1 MSLASHRAD
10 CILRGALNTRVRND
24 LVLVVSYRR
33 LSDRAHIAL
42 SRLQHI
48 RVVGWQH
55 RGRGTHYGAQR
66 VVELLGFG
74 LLHGCLECG
83 AGGGFGAVQARDGRV
98 LVEVVMVVGG
108 GAYDGARLAVHVEVD
123 LWVVWREHAVGG
135 SDDWAGG
142 HGRVCLCVCVYEFE
156 CKGYALSVF
165 VCVCRLA
172 VLVSSVYCVGS

>member
-1 MSLASHRAD
+1 
-10 CILRGALNTRVRND
+10 
-24 LVLVVSYRR
+24 
-33 LSDRAHIAL
+33 
-42 SRLQHI
+42 
-48 RVVGWQH
+48 VVGWQH

-108 GAYDGARLAVHVEVD
+108 GAYDGALRCGASVCGSAAISGGGGDGDGEMVGEEAYRLAVHVEVD
-123 LWVVWREHAVGG
+123 LWVIWREHAVGG

-156 CKGYALSVF
+156 CEGYALSVF